1 MYKYNISSCYL
12 VLCKIELFVVM
23 VYVIWYLIKC
33 LYDYSLI
40 LLEVKRGISYDI
52 LCSNVFFVKIE
63 VFKNVK
69 IIEI

>member
-1 MYKYNISSCYL
+1 MYEYNISSCYL

-40 LLEVKRGISYDI
+40 LLVVKGGISYDI